1 MPGACHER
9 WPSSERAGPD
19 LRDWRGRGLAFL
31 IGVLAVS
38 PEAAATL
45 LDLHRDG
52 VDMKDALALAW
63 LFGHAAILI
72 HHVLP
77 GIARV

>member
-1 MPGACHER
+1 MSGGHPLNVLTQTFAIGAA
-9 WPSSERAGPD
+9 AG
-19 LRDWRGRGLAFL
+19 LTFL

-38 PEAAATL
+38 PEAAAAL

-52 VDMKDALALAW
+52 VDMKDALAFAW